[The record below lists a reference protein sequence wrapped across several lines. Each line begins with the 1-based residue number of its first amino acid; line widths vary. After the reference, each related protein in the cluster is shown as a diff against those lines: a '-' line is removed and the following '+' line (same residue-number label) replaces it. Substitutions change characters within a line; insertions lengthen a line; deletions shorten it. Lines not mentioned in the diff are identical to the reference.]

1 MRTDWANLEAE
12 WKEFE
17 RRIITHHFISY
28 LIGVA
33 VGIFV
38 SYLFVRWS

>member
-1 MRTDWANLEAE
+1 MRTEWAIIATE
-12 WKEFE
+12 WKKFE
-17 RRIITHHFISY
+17 RRIIMHHFISY